1 MGTGEGER
9 ALLDEQIAYYRSI
22 AHEYETYGVSGFP
35 EQDVARVLDELRP
48 YGDVLELACGPG
60 HWTEL
65 LVRHATSLTAV
76 DASPEML
83 ARAAARRGAERAR
96 FVQGDLFTWQPGEDR
111 YDLVFFGFWLSHVP
125 MSRFLAFWEMVTRC
139 LRPGGRVCF
148 VDDNLR
154 TADELVEG
162 EASSTIQRRM
172 HDGTTHR
179 AVKVPHQVEALEQR
193 LRAMGWDVELGARG
207 SFYWGVGKPD
217 RR

>member
-1 MGTGEGER
+1 VGSPEPDR
-9 ALLDEQIAYYRSI
+9 ALLDEQIAYYRAI
-22 AHEYETYGVSGFP
+22 AGAYETYGVEGFP
-35 EQDVARVLDELRP
+35 EQEVARVLDELRP

-65 LVRHATSLTAV
+65 LLRHATRLTAV

-83 ARAAARRGAERAR
+83 ARAAARAGAERAR
-96 FVQGDLFTWQPGEDR
+96 FVQGDLFSWQPGEER
-111 YDLVFFGFWLSHVP
+111 HDLVFFGFWLSHVP
-125 MSRFLAFWEMVTRC
+125 MPRFDGFWQMVARC

-154 TADELVEG
+154 TPDELVEG
-162 EASSTIQRRM
+162 EASATIQRRL

-179 AVKVPHQVEALEQR
+179 AVKVPHQPEELEQR
-193 LRAMGWDVELGARG
+193 LRGIGWDVEVGARG
-207 SFYWGVGKPD
+207 PFYWGVGKPG